1 MNKIIITVSS
11 QTCLLVPKQKCLT
24 KKISKSNNGNLRNF
38 PFLATRKIFVIQIH
52 DAKISHVIVLY
63 TDY

>member
-24 KKISKSNNGNLRNF
+24 KSNNGNLRNF
-38 PFLATRKIFVIQIH
+38 PFLATRKIFVIQI
-52 DAKISHVIVLY
+52 DAAKISHVIVLY